1 MLKDQELLPQ
11 TRKYGCKFVVSCQY
25 LGQIGVIDQTLR
37 SAGASY
43 MLMKGSG
50 KANFNEFKDEL
61 NPYTLED
68 MEALPQYSSLNLI
81 NYENGRAKFITKLP
95 KPIKMKK

>member
-1 MLKDQELLPQ
+1 MKMLRDQEILPQ
-11 TRKYGCKFVVSCQY
+11 TRKFGCKFVFSCQY
-25 LGQIGVIDQTLR
+25 LGQIELIDQTLR

-61 NPYTLED
+61 APYTLED
-68 MEALPQYSSLNLI
+68 LEALPQYHSLNLI
-81 NYENGRAKFITKLP
+81 NYEKGRAKFVTRLP
-95 KPIKMKK
+95 KPL